1 MQAASGPV
9 LKAQHRR
16 VKNAL
21 AHVLLAGVHQAD
33 KLHVAVEAQESAG
46 QKQVR
51 THTYSGIQ
59 GHHNQSLLHSSPPP
73 LPSRT
78 LHLLRT
84 HSTPSP
90 ECYPTPLSC
99 AFDVLLWEAHTR

>member
-1 MQAASGPV
+1 M

-51 THTYSGIQ
+51 TPTYSSNRTSRAYKGIASSLFST
-59 GHHNQSLLHSSPPP
+59 QSS
-73 LPSRT
+73 LPSPHALSTSSART
-78 LHLLRT
+78 PPHPPNA
-84 HSTPSP
+84 TPA
-90 ECYPTPLSC
+90 PLSC
-99 AFDVLLWEAHTR
+99 AFDVLLWEAHTQ